1 MLPPFS
7 VALMRSAW
15 YAWLLS
21 GSSHSGWTT
30 KPALTAPCAHL
41 MAARV
46 SLELMAT
53 VLPSLLTSLAPY
65 DHSTGFHIVSES
77 PYACPSVCVIGGKP
91 AALSLP
97 AAVVN
102 SSHVFGNGEIPAFR
116 KLPVR

>member
-7 VALMRSAW
+7 EALMRSAW

-41 MAARV
+41 IAVRV
-46 SLELMAT
+46 SLELMVT
-53 VLPSLLTSLAPY
+53 VLPSLLTSLPPY

-77 PYACPSVCVIGGKP
+77 PYAWPSVCEIGGRP

-97 AAVVN
+97 AATVN
-102 SSHVFGNGEIPAFR
+102 SSHVFGNAEMPAFW
-116 KLPVR
+116 K